1 MDLDDVSACA
11 FCSLAPDQPT
21 HCFNHSSASDACPGR
36 GPRARNRARPHRPD
50 RVDVARVLAR
60 VPRWEHH
67 LGGVT
72 VTDRPVRCP
81 HGQVEDR
88 PLVALSIFAVIGT
101 VRRITVTGRGWKFA
115 QLGSQPRKT
124 YLPDLQSKLNFYLCD
139 NVPTGVAVRSVRR
152 SSFARSPLSTG
163 DTDSPQEQAGFE
175 PSVPLTSA
183 TAQTSMRRLLAAA
196 LVTKGRCSRSLDW
209 SGTRAFTTVSP
220 VVHVAGRSAGHAW
233 PAPPSTSFLENGAVP
248 QDPLVF
254 AAAVAGGW

>member
-50 RVDVARVLAR
+50 RVDVARVLAQ
-60 VPRWEHH
+60 VPGWEHQ

-115 QLGSQPRKT
+115 QLGSQPRKGKS
-124 YLPDLQSKLNFYLCD
+124 PGQGWEPNRRRRA
-139 NVPTGVAVRSVRR
+139 TGRKFADSSLEIMRSNNGRR
-152 SSFARSPLSTG
+152 LERNRKFVDSPL
-163 DTDSPQEQAGFE
+163 EEEEFE
-175 PSVPLTSA
+175 PSVPPRKRRPSREVPRPTIVVSRDDLCLMTPSSLSA
-183 TAQTSMRRLLAAA
+183 RHLSRGEVA
-196 LVTKGRCSRSLDW
+196 RC
-209 SGTRAFTTVSP
+209 
-220 VVHVAGRSAGHAW
+220 H
-233 PAPPSTSFLENGAVP
+233 
-248 QDPLVF
+248 
-254 AAAVAGGW
+254 

>member
-60 VPRWEHH
+60 VPGWEHQ

-88 PLVALSIFAVIGT
+88 PLVALGIFAVIGT
-101 VRRITVTGRGWKFA
+101 VRRITETGRGWKFA
-115 QLGSQPRKT
+115 QLGSRPRKGLALIAAPP
-124 YLPDLQSKLNFYLCD
+124 LPPSDGPARPLGLRWAAGTPAFLS
-139 NVPTGVAVRSVRR
+139 P
-152 SSFARSPLSTG
+152 ARSPGGCADDLR
-163 DTDSPQEQAGFE
+163 SPC
-175 PSVPLTSA
+175 LY
-183 TAQTSMRRLLAAA
+183 
-196 LVTKGRCSRSLDW
+196 
-209 SGTRAFTTVSP
+209 
-220 VVHVAGRSAGHAW
+220 
-233 PAPPSTSFLENGAVP
+233 PAPRNLGRI
-248 QDPLVF
+248 
-254 AAAVAGGW
+254 

>member
-60 VPRWEHH
+60 VPRWEHQ

-88 PLVALSIFAVIGT
+88 PLIALSIFAVIGT

-115 QLGSQPRKT
+115 QLGSQPRKGKS
-124 YLPDLQSKLNFYLCD
+124 PGQGWEPNRRRRA
-139 NVPTGVAVRSVRR
+139 TGRKFADSSLEIMRSNNGRR
-152 SSFARSPLSTG
+152 LERNRKFVDSPL
-163 DTDSPQEQAGFE
+163 EEEEFE
-175 PSVPLTSA
+175 PSVPLLRKIS
-183 TAQTSMRRLLAAA
+183 RLLPTRDA
-196 LVTKGRCSRSLDW
+196 VSV
-209 SGTRAFTTVSP
+209 SG
-220 VVHVAGRSAGHAW
+220 
-233 PAPPSTSFLENGAVP
+233 
-248 QDPLVF
+248 
-254 AAAVAGGW
+254 